1 MMKPFNIVLVCPEIP
16 QNTGNIGRLCVSTET
31 RLHLIK
37 PLGFTFEDKYMK
49 RAGMDYWQHL
59 DVTVY
64 ENWAEFIEKNS
75 DATMYFMTT
84 KSERSFWKCPYDEGS
99 YLVFGNEGHGLPE
112 EFYNTYKDDMYT
124 IPMTGEFSRS
134 LNIANSVAVSLYE
147 GIRQHSI

>member
-1 MMKPFNIVLVCPEIP
+1 MKPFNIVLVSPEIP
-16 QNTGNIGRLCVSTET
+16 QNTGNIGRLAVSTGT

-49 RAGMDYWQHL
+49 RAGMDYWKHL

-64 ENWAEFIEKNS
+64 ENWKDFTDKNI

-84 KSERSFWKCPYDEGS
+84 KSERSFWTCPYEEGA
-99 YLVFGNEGHGLPE
+99 YLVYGNEGHGLPP
-112 EFYNTYKDDMYT
+112 EFYELYEERMYT

-134 LNIANSVAVSLYE
+134 LNIANSVAVTLYE
-147 GIRQHSI
+147 GIRKNSTT

>member
-1 MMKPFNIVLVCPEIP
+1 MKPFNIVLVSPEIP
-16 QNTGNIGRLCVSTET
+16 QNTGNIGRLSVSTGT

-49 RAGMDYWQHL
+49 RAGMDYWKHL

-64 ENWAEFIEKNS
+64 ENWDEFTEKNP

-84 KSERSFWKCPYDEGS
+84 KTERSFWTCPYEEGS
-99 YLVFGNEGHGLPE
+99 YLVYGNEGHGLPP
-112 EFYNTYKDDMYT
+112 EFYDRYEENMYT

-134 LNIANSVAVSLYE
+134 LNIANSVAVTLYE
-147 GIRQHSI
+147 GIRKNTV